1 MWDLINS
8 SLTRDPTTSPTWQGE
23 FLTPG
28 PPGKPLQV
36 SFIYVPH
43 VMLKHDEETAKEEG
57 SGRHRVGEATPGDL
71 AAQGSRDNGV
81 TFGGQCGQ
89 LSFFV

>member
-1 MWDLINS
+1 
-8 SLTRDPTTSPTWQGE
+8 
-23 FLTPG
+23 
-28 PPGKPLQV
+28 
-36 SFIYVPH
+36 
-43 VMLKHDEETAKEEG
+43 MLKHDEETAKEEG